1 MIAYLPH
8 TSTNMAT
15 PIALPTSRIPRA
27 AALHE
32 AVTAIIKLTPERALE
47 LLELMREIT
56 ARARYSSKAFKISSF
71 EPNALYVPSYTLIKR
86 PAPGDFLILENDFLV
101 TSITPVKV
109 IHADVM
115 PFYVTWEAYDVN
127 ERFKLT
133 TAELDCEVLKAIAR
147 GHSLPPDSNSH
158 TIKNATRLSSGIFNM
173 TKDWPTIH

>member
-1 MIAYLPH
+1 
-8 TSTNMAT
+8 MAT

-27 AALHE
+27 TLLHE
-32 AVTAIIKLTPERALE
+32 AVTAIIKLTPKRALE

-56 ARARYSSKAFKISSF
+56 ARARYSSQAFKISSF
-71 EPNALYVPSYTLIKR
+71 EPNALYVPSYALIKR
-86 PAPGDFLILENDFLV
+86 PTPGDFLVLENDFLV

-115 PFYVTWEAYDVN
+115 PFFVTWEAYDLN

-147 GHSLPPDSNSH
+147 GYILPPDSTSD
-158 TIKNATRLSSGIFNM
+158 TIKNASRLSNAIFNM